1 MIQLSELK
9 KHLLKSK
16 KKPLLGR
23 SGAKKR
29 RGGGEEFIDDS
40 DGIIEGELEAERR
53 KYEII
58 DKEEFGDE
66 ESKEL
71 EEEIGE

>member
-1 MIQLSELK
+1 MA
-9 KHLLKSK
+9 
-16 KKPLLGR
+16 P
-23 SGAKKR
+23 
-29 RGGGEEFIDDS
+29 RGGEAEFIDDS
-40 DGIIEGELEAERR
+40 DGIIEGELEVERR

>member
-1 MIQLSELK
+1 M
-9 KHLLKSK
+9 
-16 KKPLLGR
+16 P
-23 SGAKKR
+23 R
-29 RGGGEEFIDDS
+29 RGEGGGEEFIDDS